1 MTKFVFVLFFFLTF
15 ECLLQYLG
23 CMFTKKIYCL
33 SEIQNLMNVLYVKC
47 QSSSAVGPPVSNIV
61 LQFISCV
68 TLDRFLK
75 FQCFFKNVCRG
86 NINSTENEKMFAIY
100 LGQ

>member
-1 MTKFVFVLFFFLTF
+1 MTKFVFVLYFLAF

-33 SEIQNLMNVLYVKC
+33 SEIQNLMNVLCVKWR
-47 QSSSAVGPPVSNIV
+47 SNSAVGPPVSNIV
-61 LQFISCV
+61 LWFISGV

-75 FQCFFKNVCRG
+75 FQCFFKNICRE
-86 NINSTENEKMFAIY
+86 NINSIEHEKMFTTF